1 MAEPDGYIS
10 VEQVGTLRVRRVVL
24 WLFTGVLLA
33 AFPIYTEVFRGL
45 HSGQVSFDAIL
56 SKGEQFVIGGA
67 LTFGSVSEVLA
78 ATIPPKEKNWA
89 ISAAMFALSVGLAN
103 LLAYVFVPTGDQ
115 LIVMTISF
123 GVAALLSSIV
133 CVLMAAGR

>member
-1 MAEPDGYIS
+1 M
-10 VEQVGTLRVRRVVL
+10 LRVRRIVL

-33 AFPIYTEVFRGL
+33 AFPIYTEIFRGL
-45 HSGQVSFDAIL
+45 HSGHVSFDMIL

-78 ATIPPKEKNWA
+78 ATIPRKEKNLA
-89 ISAAMFALSVGLAN
+89 VSAAMFALSVGVAN
-103 LLAYVFVPTGDQ
+103 LLAYVFVPATDN
-115 LIVMTISF
+115 LVAVTIGF
-123 GVAALLSSIV
+123 GAAALISSVV